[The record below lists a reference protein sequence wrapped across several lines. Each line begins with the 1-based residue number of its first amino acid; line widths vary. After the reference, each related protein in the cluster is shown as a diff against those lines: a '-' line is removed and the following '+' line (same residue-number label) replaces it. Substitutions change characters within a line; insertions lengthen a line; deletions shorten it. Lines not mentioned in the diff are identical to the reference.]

1 MMNVVPAVDLLLFLV
16 LPYAAVVL
24 LVVATAE
31 RYRKHAYSCSSHST
45 QFLENRQHFWGIVP
59 FHYGL
64 IAVLVGHLL
73 IFALPGQVL
82 AWNAQPLRLYLLEIA
97 GLVFGLLA
105 VIGLLLVVARR
116 VTHPKL
122 RAVTGR
128 LDWVVYAVLG
138 IQLITGVQIAI
149 VHAWGSGWFAAAAA
163 PYLWSLVLLRP
174 DLTFVATL
182 PLAIKIHIAGAFVL
196 IAILPFSRLVHVLDV
211 PNAYLWRRPQVVR
224 WHRVRPLSGERS

>member
-1 MMNVVPAVDLLLFLV
+1 MTNAVPAVDLLLFLV

-24 LVVATAE
+24 LIVATAE

-64 IAVLVGHLL
+64 IAVLLGHLL
-73 IFALPGQVL
+73 IFALPGQVI
-82 AWNAQPLRLYLLEIA
+82 AWNAEPLRLYLLEIA
-97 GLVFGLLA
+97 GLMFGLLA
-105 VIGLLLVVARR
+105 AIGLLLVVARR
-116 VTHPKL
+116 IAHPKL
-122 RAVTGR
+122 RAVTRR

-138 IQLITGVQIAI
+138 IQVITGVQIAI

-182 PLAIKIHIAGAFVL
+182 PLAIKAHIAGAFVL
-196 IAILPFSRLVHVLDV
+196 IAILPFSRLVHVFDV

-224 WHRVRPLSGERS
+224 WHRVRPLSGDRS